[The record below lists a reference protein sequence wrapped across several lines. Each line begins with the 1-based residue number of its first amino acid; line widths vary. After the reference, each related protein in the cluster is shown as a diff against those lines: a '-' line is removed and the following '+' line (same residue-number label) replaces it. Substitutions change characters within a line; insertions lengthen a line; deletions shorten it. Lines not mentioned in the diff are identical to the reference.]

1 MKKEKTKQK
10 DASSR
15 SLWRGPFSWGIY
27 FLILWKVDI
36 SFCWKTQDE
45 EFLLATGP
53 FAQSKQS
60 KRKKQR
66 QVLLS
71 KETDGRENQEGAARL
86 SRKKRDQQ
94 EWLETPI
101 ETGTQRKVNDDFG
114 KKCEFFQ
121 KGGET

>member
-86 SRKKRDQQ
+86 SRKKERSARMVRNSYRN
-94 EWLETPI
+94 
-101 ETGTQRKVNDDFG
+101 GNS
-114 KKCEFFQ
+114 KKS
-121 KGGET
+121 K